1 MGQNVIIVFTLHATS
16 RSGFS
21 IQLLIFRV
29 RLPVFRSFIC
39 LPASHLVM
47 SLAQPVSFCYNP
59 FSSIGMKVLL
69 FIGTLLADEKRVRQ
83 DERGENFINSQKSH
97 DRQVPA

>member
-1 MGQNVIIVFTLHATS
+1 
-16 RSGFS
+16 
-21 IQLLIFRV
+21 
-29 RLPVFRSFIC
+29 
-39 LPASHLVM
+39 
-47 SLAQPVSFCYNP
+47 
-59 FSSIGMKVLL
+59 MKVLL